1 MSSEDPFANAAGRR
15 LAKATQR
22 KYLFAWRRF
31 LGLLAIVE
39 PTAFDV
45 TPTER
50 LTIERVR
57 VLVHHLAET
66 NAPRSVAAQIS
77 WLYGAARL
85 MMPDLDWVWLRT
97 VKARLHAAAPAVARK
112 GPVITSVQLLGLG
125 QQLMD
130 ESQPSLST
138 QISLADAVRYRDG
151 LMIALL
157 AFVPLR
163 RKNIAAIEIG
173 RHLVREGDGWF
184 IIIPRE
190 ETKTG
195 TSIEFAV
202 PELLVPYLATY
213 LNIVRP
219 RMLQGPSCKALW
231 ISREDGA
238 LRYGAIGEI
247 IARHSARRLGVRI
260 APHDVRD
267 AAATTWAVA
276 APGQIGIAR
285 DLLSHSDLRTT
296 TRHYNRAR
304 GIEASRAYA
313 QLIAERR
320 RRRMPVAN
328 IDDGPL
334 VSAYRQAAAAAT
346 LLGNLEGPI
355 TVERTRLFLA
365 DPHVLAAAHFAR

>member
-1 MSSEDPFANAAGRR
+1 
-15 LAKATQR
+15 
-22 KYLFAWRRF
+22 
-31 LGLLAIVE
+31 
-39 PTAFDV
+39 
-45 TPTER
+45 
-50 LTIERVR
+50 
-57 VLVHHLAET
+57 
-66 NAPRSVAAQIS
+66 
-77 WLYGAARL
+77 
-85 MMPDLDWVWLRT
+85 MPDLDWTWLKT
-97 VKARLHAAAPAVARK
+97 VKGRLHAAAPAVARK

-130 ESQPSLST
+130 ESHPSLST
-138 QISLADAVRYRDG
+138 RISLADAVRYRDG

-195 TSIEFAV
+195 TSIEFAI
-202 PELLVPYLATY
+202 PELLVQYLATY

-219 RMLQGPSCKALW
+219 RMLRSPTCKALW

-238 LRYGAIGEI
+238 LCDGAIGEVI
-247 IARHSARRLGVRI
+247 TRHTAGRLGIRI
-260 APHDVRD
+260 SLQDVRD

-320 RRRMPVAN
+320 RRRTFTTNHSQQDQGSSPC
-328 IDDGPL
+328 
-334 VSAYRQAAAAAT
+334 AA
-346 LLGNLEGPI
+346 
-355 TVERTRLFLA
+355 RTKL
-365 DPHVLAAAHFAR
+365 

>member
-1 MSSEDPFANAAGRR
+1 MNIDDPFGNAAGQQF
-15 LAKATQR
+15 AKATLQN
-22 KYLFAWRRF
+22 YLLAWRRF

-39 PTAFDV
+39 PSALDA
-45 TPTER
+45 TPSER

-66 NAPRSVAAQIS
+66 NTPRSVAAQIGR
-77 WLYGAARL
+77 LYTVARM
-85 MMPDLDWVWLRT
+85 MMPDLDWTWLKT
-97 VKARLHAAAPAVARK
+97 VKARLRGAAPAVAPK
-112 GPVITSVQLLGLG
+112 GPVITSVQLLSLG

-130 ESQPSLST
+130 ESEPSLST
-138 QISLADAVRYRDG
+138 RISLADAVRYRDG

-157 AFVPLR
+157 AFFPLR

-173 RHLVREGDGWF
+173 RHLVQEGDRWF
-184 IIIPRE
+184 IIIPRG

-195 TSIEFAV
+195 TPIEFAV
-202 PELLVPYLATY
+202 PELLFPYLATY

-219 RMLQGPSCKALW
+219 RMLQGRSCKALW
-231 ISREDGA
+231 INREGGA
-238 LRYGAIGEI
+238 LSPGAVS
-247 IARHSARRLGVRI
+247 AVVTRRTARRLGVRI
-260 APHDVRD
+260 SPHDVRD

-320 RRRMPVAN
+320 RRRTFTTNHSQQDQGSSPC
-328 IDDGPL
+328 
-334 VSAYRQAAAAAT
+334 AA
-346 LLGNLEGPI
+346 
-355 TVERTRLFLA
+355 RTKL
-365 DPHVLAAAHFAR
+365 